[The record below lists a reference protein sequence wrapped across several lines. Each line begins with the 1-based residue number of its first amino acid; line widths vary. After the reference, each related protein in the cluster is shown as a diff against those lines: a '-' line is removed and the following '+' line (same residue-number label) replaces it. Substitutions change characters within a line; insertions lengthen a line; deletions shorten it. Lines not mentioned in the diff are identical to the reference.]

1 MIQHILFPC
10 DGSETSSLVE
20 AHVLTMAQTFSARV
34 TVLHAYEFLEVVPV
48 YEASYA
54 YLDELETYLE
64 TQSNEIVSQTL
75 KRLQAHGL
83 EAMSQ
88 IIKGSPGVS
97 VVSAARELGCDLII
111 MGSRQRGAVRRMLLG
126 SVSNYVVH
134 HAECPVL
141 IVPTHAEER

>member
-20 AHVLTMAQTFSARV
+20 AHVLNMAKTFQARV

-64 TQSNEIVSQTL
+64 TQSSEIVSQAQS
-75 KRLQAHGL
+75 RLQAAGITAGSHV
-83 EAMSQ
+83 
-88 IIKGSPGVS
+88 IKGAPGTGI
-97 VVSAARELGCDLII
+97 VSAISELGADLIV
-111 MGSRQRGAVRRMLLG
+111 MGSRQRSAVRRILLG

-134 HAECPVL
+134 HADCPVL
-141 IVPTHAEER
+141 IVPTHVEE